1 MMATN
6 RTLLEQAREL
16 QALAQTGLMYCKDP
30 FDRERYERIRAMAVD
45 MLSTQVDAPAGQVS
59 RLLSA
64 GYPTP
69 KLDTRAAIF
78 DEEGRILMTHENSG
92 EWSLPG
98 GWVDENQS
106 IRSNAVKE
114 VKEET
119 GLDVRGERL
128 IAVQDCANHNALTYP
143 YGVLKFFVLCSRAG
157 GWFSA
162 NIETTEIRYFEE
174 DRLPRLSETRNTAE
188 QIAMCFA
195 AHRVKAS
202 AHARCAAPPGHR
214 ADGEHRFRTLTPNRR
229 SRSCGKS
236 VSRPCRT
243 RWPSSCATG
252 SARKA
257 M

>member
-106 IRSNAVKE
+106 IRSNTVKE

-143 YGVLKFFVLCSRAG
+143 IRGAQVLRIVQPRRRLVLG
-157 GWFSA
+157 QH
-162 NIETTEIRYFEE
+162 
-174 DRLPRLSETRNTAE
+174 RNDGNPLLRGRPV
-188 QIAMCFA
+188 A
-195 AHRVKAS
+195 AAFGNKKHRGTNRHVF
-202 AHARCAAPPGHR
+202 CGPP
-214 ADGEHRFRTLTPNRR
+214 R
-229 SRSCGKS
+229 SRLDD
-236 VSRPCRT
+236 
-243 RWPSSCATG
+243 AI
-252 SARKA
+252 
-257 M
+257 

>member
-143 YGVLKFFVLCSRAG
+143 YGGAQVLRIVQPRRRLVLG
-157 GWFSA
+157 QH
-162 NIETTEIRYFEE
+162 
-174 DRLPRLSETRNTAE
+174 RNDGNPLLRGRPV
-188 QIAMCFA
+188 A
-195 AHRVKAS
+195 AAFGNKKHRGTNRHVF
-202 AHARCAAPPGHR
+202 CGPP
-214 ADGEHRFRTLTPNRR
+214 R
-229 SRSCGKS
+229 SRLDD
-236 VSRPCRT
+236 
-243 RWPSSCATG
+243 AI
-252 SARKA
+252 
-257 M
+257 

>member
-143 YGVLKFFVLCSRAG
+143 YGVLKFFVLCSRAKRLVLG
-157 GWFSA
+157 QHRNDGNPLLRKTGCRGFRKQ
-162 NIETTEIRYFEE
+162 ET
-174 DRLPRLSETRNTAE
+174 PRNKSPCVLRPTA
-188 QIAMCFA
+188 I
-195 AHRVKAS
+195 
-202 AHARCAAPPGHR
+202 P
-214 ADGEHRFRTLTPNRR
+214 
-229 SRSCGKS
+229 
-236 VSRPCRT
+236 
-243 RWPSSCATG
+243 TG
-252 SARKA
+252 
-257 M
+257 

>member
-1 MMATN
+1 MNDDGHEPHVTGTGPRIAGAGPD
-6 RTLLEQAREL
+6 RTDVL
-16 QALAQTGLMYCKDP
+16 QDP

-119 GLDVRGERL
+119 ELDVR
-128 IAVQDCANHNALTYP
+128 ASDS
-143 YGVLKFFVLCSRAG
+143 SR
-157 GWFSA
+157 
-162 NIETTEIRYFEE
+162 
-174 DRLPRLSETRNTAE
+174 
-188 QIAMCFA
+188 
-195 AHRVKAS
+195 
-202 AHARCAAPPGHR
+202 
-214 ADGEHRFRTLTPNRR
+214 
-229 SRSCGKS
+229 
-236 VSRPCRT
+236 CRT
-243 RWPSSCATG
+243 APITTR
-252 SARKA
+252 
-257 M
+257 

>member
-1 MMATN
+1 MATN

-119 GLDVRGERL
+119 GLDVRG
-128 IAVQDCANHNALTYP
+128 
-143 YGVLKFFVLCSRAG
+143 RA
-157 GWFSA
+157 
-162 NIETTEIRYFEE
+162 T
-174 DRLPRLSETRNTAE
+174 
-188 QIAMCFA
+188 
-195 AHRVKAS
+195 HRGAGLRQS
-202 AHARCAAPPGHR
+202 QR
-214 ADGEHRFRTLTPNRR
+214 ADLSVRGAQVLRIVQPRRRLVLGQHRNDGNPLLRGRPVAAAFGNKKHRGTNRHVFCGPPR
-229 SRSCGKS
+229 SRLDD
-236 VSRPCRT
+236 
-243 RWPSSCATG
+243 AI
-252 SARKA
+252 
-257 M
+257 

>member
-143 YGVLKFFVLCSRAG
+143 YGCS
-157 GWFSA
+157 SSS
-162 NIETTEIRYFEE
+162 Y
-174 DRLPRLSETRNTAE
+174 
-188 QIAMCFA
+188 
-195 AHRVKAS
+195 
-202 AHARCAAPPGHR
+202 CAAAPAVG
-214 ADGEHRFRTLTPNRR
+214 
-229 SRSCGKS
+229 
-236 VSRPCRT
+236 SRPTSKRRKSATSRKTGCRGFRKQET
-243 RWPSSCATG
+243 PRNKSPCVLRPTAIPTG
-252 SARKA
+252 
-257 M
+257 

>member
-143 YGVLKFFVLCSRAG
+143 YGVLKFFVLCS
-157 GWFSA
+157 
-162 NIETTEIRYFEE
+162 
-174 DRLPRLSETRNTAE
+174 
-188 QIAMCFA
+188 
-195 AHRVKAS
+195 
-202 AHARCAAPPGHR
+202 APAVG
-214 ADGEHRFRTLTPNRR
+214 
-229 SRSCGKS
+229 
-236 VSRPCRT
+236 SRPTSKRRKSATSRKTGCRGFRKQET
-243 RWPSSCATG
+243 PRNKSPCVLRPTAIPTG
-252 SARKA
+252 
-257 M
+257 

>member
-106 IRSNAVKE
+106 IRSNARQGGQGGDWARCE
-114 VKEET
+114 GRAT
-119 GLDVRGERL
+119 HRGAGLRQSQRADLSVRGAQVLRIVQPRRRL
-128 IAVQDCANHNALTYP
+128 
-143 YGVLKFFVLCSRAG
+143 VLG
-157 GWFSA
+157 QH
-162 NIETTEIRYFEE
+162 
-174 DRLPRLSETRNTAE
+174 RNDGNPLLRGRPV
-188 QIAMCFA
+188 A
-195 AHRVKAS
+195 AAFGNKKHRGTNRHVF
-202 AHARCAAPPGHR
+202 CGPP
-214 ADGEHRFRTLTPNRR
+214 R
-229 SRSCGKS
+229 SRLDD
-236 VSRPCRT
+236 
-243 RWPSSCATG
+243 AI
-252 SARKA
+252 
-257 M
+257 

>member
-174 DRLPRLSETRNTAE
+174 DRLPRLSETRNTTE

-195 AHRVKAS
+195 AHRD
-202 AHARCAAPPGHR
+202 P
-214 ADGEHRFRTLTPNRR
+214 DWMTLFE
-229 SRSCGKS
+229 
-236 VSRPCRT
+236 
-243 RWPSSCATG
+243 
-252 SARKA
+252 
-257 M
+257 

>member
-119 GLDVRGERL
+119 GLTLTDYRFRGIVTFVSDQWPTEYMYLYTATGFEGEMIVCDEGDLQWIDRGRLFGLPMWEGDRIFLQLMDEHVPFFSLKLVYAGDTLTEAVLNGER
-128 IAVQDCANHNALTYP
+128 
-143 YGVLKFFVLCSRAG
+143 
-157 GWFSA
+157 
-162 NIETTEIRYFEE
+162 IR
-174 DRLPRLSETRNTAE
+174 
-188 QIAMCFA
+188 
-195 AHRVKAS
+195 
-202 AHARCAAPPGHR
+202 
-214 ADGEHRFRTLTPNRR
+214 
-229 SRSCGKS
+229 
-236 VSRPCRT
+236 
-243 RWPSSCATG
+243 
-252 SARKA
+252 
-257 M
+257 

>member
-143 YGVLKFFVLCSRAG
+143 YGVLKFFVLCRRVDG
-157 GWFSA
+157 RFTP
-162 NIETTEIRYFEE
+162 NMETTEIRYFEE
-174 DRLPRLSETRNTAE
+174 GRLPRLSETRNTAE

-195 AHRVKAS
+195 AHRD
-202 AHARCAAPPGHR
+202 P
-214 ADGEHRFRTLTPNRR
+214 DWMTLFE
-229 SRSCGKS
+229 
-236 VSRPCRT
+236 
-243 RWPSSCATG
+243 
-252 SARKA
+252 
-257 M
+257 

>member
-1 MMATN
+1 M
-6 RTLLEQAREL
+6 
-16 QALAQTGLMYCKDP
+16 
-30 FDRERYERIRAMAVD
+30 
-45 MLSTQVDAPAGQVS
+45 S

-128 IAVQDCANHNALTYP
+128 IAVQDCANHNALTY
-143 YGVLKFFVLCSRAG
+143 
-157 GWFSA
+157 
-162 NIETTEIRYFEE
+162 
-174 DRLPRLSETRNTAE
+174 
-188 QIAMCFA
+188 
-195 AHRVKAS
+195 
-202 AHARCAAPPGHR
+202 CAAAPAVG
-214 ADGEHRFRTLTPNRR
+214 
-229 SRSCGKS
+229 
-236 VSRPCRT
+236 SRPTSKRRKSATSRKTGCRGFRKQET
-243 RWPSSCATG
+243 PRNKSPCVLRPTAIPTG
-252 SARKA
+252 
-257 M
+257 

>member
-45 MLSTQVDAPAGQVS
+45 MLSTQVDAPA
-59 RLLSA
+59 
-64 GYPTP
+64 
-69 KLDTRAAIF
+69 
-78 DEEGRILMTHENSG
+78 
-92 EWSLPG
+92 G

-195 AHRVKAS
+195 AHRD
-202 AHARCAAPPGHR
+202 P
-214 ADGEHRFRTLTPNRR
+214 DWMTLFE
-229 SRSCGKS
+229 
-236 VSRPCRT
+236 
-243 RWPSSCATG
+243 
-252 SARKA
+252 
-257 M
+257 

>member
-128 IAVQDCANHNALTYP
+128 R
-143 YGVLKFFVLCSRAG
+143 GAG
-157 GWFSA
+157 LRQS
-162 NIETTEIRYFEE
+162 
-174 DRLPRLSETRNTAE
+174 
-188 QIAMCFA
+188 Q
-195 AHRVKAS
+195 
-202 AHARCAAPPGHR
+202 R
-214 ADGEHRFRTLTPNRR
+214 ADLSVRGAQVLRIVQPRRRLVLGQHRNDGNPLLRGRPVAAAFGNKKHRGTNRHVFCGPPR
-229 SRSCGKS
+229 SRLDD
-236 VSRPCRT
+236 
-243 RWPSSCATG
+243 AI
-252 SARKA
+252 
-257 M
+257 

>member
-16 QALAQTGLMYCKDP
+16 QALAQTGLMYCQDP

-45 MLSTQVDAPAGQVS
+45 MLSTQIDAPAGQVS

-106 IRSNAVKE
+106 IRSNAVK
-114 VKEET
+114 
-119 GLDVRGERL
+119 
-128 IAVQDCANHNALTYP
+128 
-143 YGVLKFFVLCSRAG
+143 
-157 GWFSA
+157 
-162 NIETTEIRYFEE
+162 
-174 DRLPRLSETRNTAE
+174 
-188 QIAMCFA
+188 
-195 AHRVKAS
+195 
-202 AHARCAAPPGHR
+202 
-214 ADGEHRFRTLTPNRR
+214 
-229 SRSCGKS
+229 
-236 VSRPCRT
+236 
-243 RWPSSCATG
+243 
-252 SARKA
+252 
-257 M
+257 

>member
-45 MLSTQVDAPAGQVS
+45 MLS
-59 RLLSA
+59 
-64 GYPTP
+64 TP

-195 AHRVKAS
+195 AHRD
-202 AHARCAAPPGHR
+202 P
-214 ADGEHRFRTLTPNRR
+214 DWMTLFE
-229 SRSCGKS
+229 
-236 VSRPCRT
+236 
-243 RWPSSCATG
+243 
-252 SARKA
+252 
-257 M
+257 